1 MVLVERRIGLLFAF
15 FLCLILAAGLRSLQL
30 GTLKG
35 GMLTKA
41 AASQQTADT
50 VVPAHRGTI
59 VDRKGV
65 ELAVSQA
72 ADDVTATPY
81 LVKDKG
87 KAAQKLAPL
96 LGTDEATVLKKLSNA
111 CCFVYL
117 GRHVPGDQADKI
129 RALDIAGIEFAPGQR
144 RTYPRDY
151 LASQVLGGVNMEGKG
166 SSGLEYSLNQVLHG
180 TDGERRVVR
189 DGVGEDVK
197 VDTVKAARPGAE
209 VELSLDSRIQDKV
222 EDVLKGV
229 GATYRPKGA
238 TAIVT
243 DPQTGEVLALAN
255 WPRVNANDPGGAPAT
270 ALQNRAVGITYEPGS
285 TFKAITVAGALEDG
299 KVTPDT
305 SFNLPP
311 QIVVADRTI
320 KNAEDRGW
328 ATMTTRQILA
338 QSDNV
343 GAITIGQR
351 LTAKRFDYYVR
362 KFGFGTPTGTDLPGE
377 EQGIVPTLKQ
387 YSGSSMGN
395 LPIGQGEAVT
405 PMQIAQF
412 YGAIANGGILKT
424 PHLVRRVNGKLI
436 TSTTKPKRVMSAAT
450 ASALRDML
458 EGVLAPGG
466 TASEVKIAG
475 YQLAGKT
482 GTANKIDPVTH
493 EYSKSAYVAS
503 FVGFAPAKDP
513 KLLISVMVDE
523 PHGAIYGGSVA
534 APAFGKIA
542 KFALDYLKIPPS
554 VATTTK

>member
-15 FLCLILAAGLRSLQL
+15 FLCLIALAGLRSLQL

-35 GMLTKA
+35 GMLAKA

-65 ELAVSQA
+65 ELAVSEA
-72 ADDVTATPY
+72 ADDISATPY
-81 LVKDKG
+81 LVPNKG
-87 KAAQKLAPL
+87 QAARKLAPL
-96 LGTDEATVLKKLSNA
+96 LNSDEATVLKKLSNA

-117 GRHVPGDQADKI
+117 GRHIPGEQADKI
-129 RALDIAGIEFAPGQR
+129 RRLDIPGIDLAPGQR
-144 RTYPRDY
+144 RAYPGDY
-151 LASQVLGGVNMEGKG
+151 LASQVLGTVNMAGKG
-166 SSGLEYSLNQVLHG
+166 ASGLEYSLDQVLHG
-180 TDGERRVVR
+180 ADGERRVVR

-197 VDTVKAARPGAE
+197 VDTVKAAKPGAE
-209 VELSLDSRIQDKV
+209 VELSLDSKIQDKV
-222 EDVLKGV
+222 ENVLRGV
-229 GATYRPKGA
+229 GETYRPKGA

-243 DPQTGEVLALAN
+243 DPRSGEILALAN
-255 WPRVNANDPGGAPAT
+255 WPKVNANDPSAAPGYAN
-270 ALQNRAVGITYEPGS
+270 QNRAVGITYEPGS

-299 KVTPDT
+299 EVTPDT

-351 LTAKRFDYYVR
+351 LGAKRFDYYVR
-362 KFGFGTPTGTDLPGE
+362 KFGFGSVTGTDLPGE
-377 EQGIVPTLKQ
+377 ERGIVKTLKQ

-395 LPIGQGEAVT
+395 LPIGQGESVT
-405 PMQIAQF
+405 PMQITQF

-424 PHLVRRVNGKLI
+424 PHVVRRIDGKLVQH
-436 TSTTKPKRVMSAAT
+436 TKSRRVMSAST
-450 ASALRDML
+450 AAALRDML

-466 TASEVKIAG
+466 TAAEVKIPG

-482 GTANKIDPVTH
+482 GTANKIDTTTG
-493 EYSKSAYVAS
+493 EYSQSAYVAS

-542 KFALDYLKIPPS
+542 QFALGYEKIPPT
-554 VATTTK
+554 VATTK

>member
-15 FLCLILAAGLRSLQL
+15 FLVLLALAAGRSLQL
-30 GTLKG
+30 GVLKG

-59 VDRKGV
+59 VDRHGV

-72 ADDVTATPY
+72 ADDISATPY
-81 LVKDKG
+81 LVPDKAE
-87 KAAQKLAPL
+87 AAKKLAPL
-96 LGTDEATVLKKLSNA
+96 LKADPEVVLKKLSQDNG
-111 CCFVYL
+111 FVWL
-117 GRHVPGDQADKI
+117 GRQVPGATADKI
-129 RALDIAGIEFAPGQR
+129 SALKIPGIDLTPGER
-144 RTYPRDY
+144 RTYPLNY
-151 LASQVLGGVNMEGKG
+151 LASQVLGNVNLAGAG
-166 SSGLEYSLNQVLHG
+166 SSGLEYELNSKLHG
-180 TDGERRVVR
+180 TDGERQLVR
-189 DGVGEDVK
+189 DGVGQDVK
-197 VDTVKAARPGAE
+197 VTNIKTAQPGDQ
-209 VELSLDSRIQDKV
+209 VELSLDATLQHEV
-222 EDVLKGV
+222 EDVLRGV
-229 GATYRPKGA
+229 GKTYRPKGA

-243 DPQTGEVLALAN
+243 NPNTGEVLALAN
-255 WPRVNANDPGGAPAT
+255 WPAVNANDPGGAPAS
-270 ALQNRAVGITYEPGS
+270 ALTNRAVGITYEPGS
-285 TFKAITVAGALEDG
+285 TFKAVTVAGALEDG
-299 KVTPDT
+299 KVTPQT

-328 ATMTTRQILA
+328 ATMTTADILA

-343 GAITIGQR
+343 GAITIGER
-351 LTAKRFDYYVR
+351 LTAPRFDYYVR
-362 KFGFGTPTGTDLPGE
+362 KFGFGKPTGTDLPGE
-377 EQGIVPTLKQ
+377 EIGIVPKLKD

-412 YGAIANGGILKT
+412 YGAIANGGILRT
-424 PHLVRRVNGKLI
+424 PHLIRRIDGKLVKQ
-436 TSTTKPKRVMSAAT
+436 TAAHRVMSPST

-458 EGVLAPGG
+458 EGVLMPGG
-466 TASEVKIAG
+466 TASEVKIPG

-493 EYSKSAYVAS
+493 EYSQSAYVAS

-542 KFALDYLKIPPS
+542 QFALSYEKIPP
-554 VATTTK
+554 K

>member
-15 FLCLILAAGLRSLQL
+15 FLCLLLFAGLRSVQL
-30 GTLKG
+30 GTFKG

-41 AASQQTADT
+41 AAAQQTAET

-59 VDRKGV
+59 IDRNGV
-65 ELAVSQA
+65 ELAVSEA
-72 ADDVTATPY
+72 ADDVSATPY
-81 LVKDKG
+81 LVPDKAV
-87 KAAQKLAPL
+87 AARKLAPL
-96 LGTDEATVLKKLSNA
+96 LGLDQSKVLAKLSQGNG
-111 CCFVYL
+111 FVYL
-117 GRHVPGDQADKI
+117 GRHVPGDQADAISKLKI
-129 RALDIAGIEFAPGQR
+129 PGIDLTPGQR

-151 LASQVLGGVNMEGKG
+151 LASQVLGSVNMEGKG
-166 SSGLEYSLNQVLHG
+166 ASGLEYSLDGRLRG

-197 VDTVKAARPGAE
+197 VDTLKTAKPGAE
-209 VELSLDSRIQDKV
+209 VELSLDASIQDKV
-222 EDVLKGV
+222 EDVLQGV
-229 GATYRPKGA
+229 GKTYRPKGA

-243 DPQTGEVLALAN
+243 NPQTGEVLALAN
-255 WPRVNANDPGGAPAT
+255 WPQINANNPSAAPGYAS
-270 ALQNRAVGITYEPGS
+270 QNRAVGITYEPGS

-343 GAITIGQR
+343 GAITIGER
-351 LTAKRFDYYVR
+351 LGKQRFDYWVR
-362 KFGFGTPTGTDLPGE
+362 KFGFGKPTGTDLPGE
-377 EQGIVPTLKQ
+377 EMGIVPKLKD

-412 YGAIANGGILKT
+412 YGAIANGGILRT
-424 PHLVRRVNGKLI
+424 PHLVRRVDGTLVTQLKAH
-436 TSTTKPKRVMSAAT
+436 RVMKASTAA
-450 ASALRDML
+450 ALRDML

-466 TASEVKIAG
+466 TASEVSVKG

-493 EYSKSAYVAS
+493 EYSQSAYVAS

-523 PHGAIYGGSVA
+523 PHGGIYGGSVA

-542 KFALDYLKIPPS
+542 QFALQYEKIPP
-554 VATTTK
+554 K

>member
-15 FLCLILAAGLRSLQL
+15 FLCLILLAGLRSLQL

-65 ELAVSQA
+65 ELAVSEA
-72 ADDVTATPY
+72 ADDISATPY
-81 LVKDKG
+81 LIPNKG
-87 KAAQKLAPL
+87 KAAKELAPL
-96 LGTDEATVLKKLSNA
+96 LNSDEATVLKKLSNA

-117 GRHVPGDQADKI
+117 GRHIPGDQADKI
-129 RALDIAGIEFAPGQR
+129 RKLEIPGIDLAPGQR
-144 RTYPRDY
+144 RTYPGDY
-151 LASQVLGGVNMEGKG
+151 LASQVLGTVNMAGKG
-166 SSGLEYSLNQVLHG
+166 ASGLEYSLDEVLHG
-180 TDGERRVVR
+180 TDGERSIVR

-197 VDTVKAARPGAE
+197 VNTIKTARPGAE
-209 VELSLDSRIQDKV
+209 VELSLDSKIQDKV
-222 EDVLKGV
+222 EGVLKGV
-229 GATYRPKGA
+229 GETYRPKGA

-255 WPRVNANDPGGAPAT
+255 WPKVNANDPASAPSYAT
-270 ALQNRAVGITYEPGS
+270 QNRAVGITYEPGS

-351 LTAKRFDYYVR
+351 LGAKRFDYWVR
-362 KFGFGTPTGTDLPGE
+362 KFGFGTKTGTDLPGE
-377 EQGIVPTLKQ
+377 ERGIVPTLKQ

-424 PHLVRRVNGKLI
+424 PHLVRRVDGKLV
-436 TSTTKPKRVMSAAT
+436 SHTKSRRVMSAAT
-450 ASALRDML
+450 AAALRDML

-466 TASEVKIAG
+466 TASEVKIPG

-482 GTANKIDPVTH
+482 GTANKIDPTTH
-493 EYSKSAYVAS
+493 EYSQSAYVAS

-523 PHGAIYGGSVA
+523 PHGGIYGGSVA

-542 KFALDYLKIPPS
+542 QFALGYEKIAPT
-554 VATTTK
+554 VDTTK

>member
-15 FLCLILAAGLRSLQL
+15 FLCLILLAGLRSLQL

-65 ELAVSQA
+65 ELAVSEA
-72 ADDVTATPY
+72 ADDISATPY
-81 LVKDKG
+81 LIPNKG
-87 KAAQKLAPL
+87 KAAKQLAPL
-96 LGTDEATVLKKLSNA
+96 LNTDEGTVLKKLSNA

-129 RALDIAGIEFAPGQR
+129 RKLDIPGIDLAPGQR
-144 RTYPRDY
+144 RTYPGDY
-151 LASQVLGGVNMEGKG
+151 LASQVLGTVNMAGKG
-166 SSGLEYSLNQVLHG
+166 ASGLEYSLDKVLHG

-197 VDTVKAARPGAE
+197 VDTVKAAKPGAE
-209 VELSLDSRIQDKV
+209 VELSLDSKIQDTV
-222 EDVLKGV
+222 ESVLRGV
-229 GATYRPKGA
+229 GKTYRPKGA

-243 DPQTGEVLALAN
+243 NPQTGEVLALAN
-255 WPRVNANDPGGAPAT
+255 WPQINANDPASAPGYAN
-270 ALQNRAVGITYEPGS
+270 QNRAVGITYEPGS
-285 TFKAITVAGALEDG
+285 TFKAVTVAGALEDG

-351 LTAKRFDYYVR
+351 LGAKRFDYYVR
-362 KFGFGTPTGTDLPGE
+362 KFGFGSPTGTDLPGE
-377 EQGIVPTLKQ
+377 ERGIVPTLKQ

-424 PHLVRRVNGKLI
+424 PHLVRRIDGKLV
-436 TSTTKPKRVMSAAT
+436 THTKARRVMSAST
-450 ASALRDML
+450 AAALRDML

-482 GTANKIDPVTH
+482 GTANKIDPTTH
-493 EYSKSAYVAS
+493 EYSQSAYVAS

-542 KFALDYLKIPPS
+542 QFALGYEKIPPT
-554 VATTTK
+554 VDATK

>member
-1 MVLVERRIGLLFAF
+1 
-15 FLCLILAAGLRSLQL
+15 L

-72 ADDVTATPY
+72 ADDVSATPY
-81 LVKDKG
+81 LVPDKP
-87 KAAQKLAPL
+87 KAAAQLAPL
-96 LGTDEATVLKKLSNA
+96 LGLDQSKVLQKLEQDNG
-111 CCFVYL
+111 FVYL
-117 GRHVPGDQADKI
+117 GRHVLGATADKI
-129 RALDIAGIEFAPGQR
+129 AKLKIPGIDLTPGQR

-151 LASQVLGGVNMEGKG
+151 LASQVLGSVNMEGKG
-166 SSGLEYSLNQVLHG
+166 ASGLEYSLDSRLHG
-180 TDGERRVVR
+180 TDGERRIMR

-197 VDTVKAARPGAE
+197 IDTVKPAKPGAE
-209 VELSLDSRIQDKV
+209 VELSLDASIQEKV
-222 EDVLKGV
+222 EDVLGGIGK
-229 GATYRPKGA
+229 TYRPKGA

-243 DPQTGEVLALAN
+243 NPDTGEVLALAN
-255 WPRVNANDPGGAPAT
+255 WPQINANDPSAAPGYAN
-270 ALQNRAVGITYEPGS
+270 QNRAVGITYEPGS
-285 TFKAITVAGALEDG
+285 TFKAVTVAGALEDG

-328 ATMTTRQILA
+328 ATMTTRDILA

-351 LTAKRFDYYVR
+351 LGKERFDYYMR
-362 KFGFGTPTGTDLPGE
+362 KFGFGTVTGTDLPGE
-377 EQGIVPTLKQ
+377 EKGIVPLLKN

-412 YGAIANGGILKT
+412 YGAIANGGILRT
-424 PHLVRRVNGKLI
+424 PHLVRRIDGQMQTAMK
-436 TSTTKPKRVMSAAT
+436 SRRVMSEAT

-466 TASEVKIAG
+466 TASEVKIPG

-482 GTANKIDPVTH
+482 GTANKIDPTTH
-493 EYSKSAYVAS
+493 EYSQSAYVAS
-503 FVGFAPAKDP
+503 FVGFAPAKNP

-542 KFALDYLKIPPS
+542 QFALGYEKIPPQ
-554 VATTTK
+554 

>member
-15 FLCLILAAGLRSLQL
+15 FLCLLLLAAMRSLQL

-35 GMLTKA
+35 GMLSKA
-41 AASQQTADT
+41 AASQQVATP

-81 LVKDKG
+81 LVPR
-87 KAAQKLAPL
+87 KAEVAQKLAPL
-96 LGTDEATVLKKLSNA
+96 LGMDQGKVLEKLSQDTG
-111 CCFVYL
+111 FVYL
-117 GRHVPGDQADKI
+117 GRHVPAEKADE
-129 RALDIAGIEFAPGQR
+129 IAKLKVPGIDLLAGQR

-151 LASQVLGGVNMEGKG
+151 LASQVLGSVNMDGAG
-166 SSGLEYSLNQVLHG
+166 ASGLEYALDSKLHG
-180 TDGERRVVR
+180 SDGQNRIVR

-197 VDTVKAARPGAE
+197 VEALKRARPGAE
-209 VELSLDSRIQDKV
+209 VELSLDANIQDKV
-222 EDVLKGV
+222 EDVLQGV
-229 GATYRPKGA
+229 GKTYRPKGA

-243 DPQTGEVLALAN
+243 NPESGEVLALAN
-255 WPRVNANDPGGAPAT
+255 WPQINANDPSAAPGYAN
-270 ALQNRAVGITYEPGS
+270 QNRAVGITYEPGS

-305 SFNLPP
+305 SFSLPP

-320 KNAEDRGW
+320 KNAEERGW

-351 LTAKRFDYYVR
+351 LGKQRFDYWMR
-362 KFGFGTPTGTDLPGE
+362 RFGFGARTGTDLPGE
-377 EQGIVPTLKQ
+377 EKGIVPRLAD

-412 YGAIANGGILKT
+412 YGAIANGGILRT
-424 PHLVRRVNGKLI
+424 PHLVRRVDGRLI
-436 TSTTKPKRVMSAAT
+436 AQPRAERVMKASTAA
-450 ASALRDML
+450 ALREML

-466 TASEVKIAG
+466 TAAEVRIPG
-475 YQLAGKT
+475 YHLAGKT
-482 GTANKIDPVTH
+482 GTANKIDQTTR
-493 EYSKSAYVAS
+493 EYSQSAYVAS
-503 FVGFAPAKDP
+503 FVGFAPAKRP
-513 KLLISVMVDE
+513 KLLISIMVDE
-523 PHGAIYGGSVA
+523 PKGAIYGGQVA

-542 KFALDYLKIPPS
+542 QFALSYEKIPPQ
-554 VATTTK
+554 

>member
-1 MVLVERRIGLLFAF
+1 MGLVERRIGLLFAF
-15 FLCLILAAGLRSLQL
+15 FLVLIALAGLRALQL

-35 GMLTKA
+35 DMLTKA

-81 LVKDKG
+81 LVPSKG
-87 KAAQKLAPL
+87 NAAKQLAPL

-117 GRHVPGDQADKI
+117 GRHIPGEDADKI
-129 RALDIAGIEFAPGQR
+129 RRLDIPGIDFVPGLR
-144 RTYPRDY
+144 RTYPRDFV
-151 LASQVLGGVNMEGKG
+151 ASQVLGSVNMEGKG
-166 SSGLEYSLNQVLHG
+166 ASGLEYSLEKVLHG
-180 TDGERRVVR
+180 DDGERRIVR

-197 VDTVKAARPGAE
+197 VDTVKAARPGQQ
-209 VELSLDSRIQDKV
+209 VELSLDSTIQEKV
-222 EDVLKGV
+222 EDVLSGV

-243 DPQTGEVLALAN
+243 DPQTGEILALAN
-255 WPRVNANDPGGAPAT
+255 WPRINANDPSAAPGYAS
-270 ALQNRAVGITYEPGS
+270 QNRAVGITYEPGS

-351 LTAKRFDYYVR
+351 LGKERFDYYVR
-362 KFGFGTPTGTDLPGE
+362 KFGFGKPTGTDLPGE
-377 EQGIVPTLKQ
+377 ERGIVKTLKQ

-395 LPIGQGEAVT
+395 LPIGQGESVT
-405 PMQIAQF
+405 PMQITQF
-412 YGAIANGGILKT
+412 YGAIANGGLLKT
-424 PHLVRRVNGKLI
+424 PHLVRRVDGKLVK
-436 TSTTKPKRVMSAAT
+436 TTTARRVMSAAT
-450 ASALRDML
+450 AASLRDML

-466 TASEVKIAG
+466 TAAEVNIPG

-482 GTANKIDPVTH
+482 GTANKINPATG
-493 EYSKSAYVAS
+493 EYSQSAYVAS

-542 KFALDYLKIPPS
+542 QFALSYLKIPPT
-554 VATTTK
+554 VATKK